1 MCKFQLFTLQHTQ
14 SCQKPLKKKNLNIW
28 KKVSKY
34 SYSIWEDWVSFGTKT
49 LILHT
54 TYETQG
60 VCKIHVL
67 ALEHTQSCKKPLQQK
82 KWNILKKV
90 YKYSRSI
97 WEDWVSFGTKTL
109 ILHTP
114 WVALEV
120 CKIKVL
126 VPKPTQSSQL
136 LLKYLYTFS
145 EYSISFVSKVF
156 TGLCLFLGQNLNFA
170 HTLGIIGGMQY

>member
-1 MCKFQLFTLQHTQ
+1 MKSFHNIWDYWVDFGVENRILPTSHNTQGVCKFQLFTLQHTQ

-97 WEDWVSFGTKTL
+97 WEDWVSFGTKT
-109 ILHTP
+109 
-114 WVALEV
+114 
-120 CKIKVL
+120 
-126 VPKPTQSSQL
+126 
-136 LLKYLYTFS
+136 
-145 EYSISFVSKVF
+145 
-156 TGLCLFLGQNLNFA
+156 
-170 HTLGIIGGMQY
+170 